1 MFLIYIKQIFEIEA
15 SKAKFINGPQFCSN
29 MAIVGFSFTKILVE
43 RKDGPLGKMKV
54 SNNVA
59 LKKLEKVPLAL
70 AGTENCLRLSFS
82 FEALYEPKVGD
93 IKLDGYILYMEKEEK
108 MEELLEIWK
117 KDKKLP
123 KEVMQGLMNNIL
135 SKCSVQAVILSR
147 EINLPPSIPV
157 PRVTVK

>member
-1 MFLIYIKQIFEIEA
+1 M
-15 SKAKFINGPQFCSN
+15 
-29 MAIVGFSFTKILVE
+29 VE

-54 SNNVA
+54 NNNLA
-59 LKKLEKVPLAL
+59 LKKLEKVPLSL
-70 AGTENCLRLSFS
+70 AGTENCLKLSFN
-82 FEALYEPKVGD
+82 FEANYEPKIGD

-108 MEELLEIWK
+108 MDEFMEHWK

-135 SKCSVQAVILSR
+135 SKCSVESVMLSR